1 MKKGSCGTYVC
12 HHGRAG
18 AVERQRVKA
27 AQAKARQGHASQ
39 PAAQAPAPSASSGLR
54 DVRSFF
60 HGRAAADAA
69 NGNGD
74 QAPAQGNT
82 SRSEQQRSG
91 EATGEARSSTHKS
104 DETGWLTRSGAA
116 RASSLEHSHIPLAE
130 KINLGVE
137 VMTAMNK
144 WKASLSEKLI
154 PWDRN
159 AGQ

>member
-18 AVERQRVKA
+18 AVRVKA
-27 AQAKARQGHASQ
+27 AQAKARKDHASQ

-69 NGNGD
+69 SGNGD

-82 SRSEQQRSG
+82 SRSR
-91 EATGEARSSTHKS
+91 
-104 DETGWLTRSGAA
+104 AA
-116 RASSLEHSHIPLAE
+116 AE
-130 KINLGVE
+130 
-137 VMTAMNK
+137 
-144 WKASLSEKLI
+144 WKRLEKL
-154 PWDRN
+154 
-159 AGQ
+159 AAQLTKVMKLVG